1 MVAVDIRL
9 RSGWDLGTG
18 LSGTSDAARELADGA
33 DALAQ
38 RLIAEDEDGARA
50 LAQAIERRLATGSLD
65 QLERV
70 WDLSASQ
77 AASLFGVSRQ
87 AYAKWRVGGI
97 PAERS
102 ADVAEIS
109 AITSALLNQVKVD
122 RIPAVVRRDAEAL
135 GGGSIIDLVRRDPR
149 AAQLA
154 VEAMLDLRRV
164 QP

>member
-1 MVAVDIRL
+1 MVAIDIRL
-9 RSGWDLGTG
+9 HGEASRAGAMTRASDLMREVVADP
-18 LSGTSDAARELADGA
+18 DAV
-33 DALAQ
+33 AQ
-38 RLIAEDEDGARA
+38 RLLAADEPATRA

-70 WDLSASQ
+70 WDLSAAQ

-97 PAERS
+97 PAERR

-149 AAQLA
+149 AARLA

>member
-1 MVAVDIRL
+1 MTRASDLMREVVADP
-9 RSGWDLGTG
+9 
-18 LSGTSDAARELADGA
+18 DAV
-33 DALAQ
+33 AQ
-38 RLIAEDEDGARA
+38 RLIAEDEDATRA

-65 QLERV
+65 HLERV
-70 WDLSASQ
+70 WDLSAAQ

-97 PAERS
+97 PAERR

-135 GGGSIIDLVRRDPR
+135 EGVSIIDLVRRDPR
-149 AAQLA
+149 AARLA

>member
-1 MVAVDIRL
+1 MVAVDIWLHGEASRAGAMTRASDLL
-9 RSGWDLGTG
+9 REVVADP
-18 LSGTSDAARELADGA
+18 DAV
-33 DALAQ
+33 AQ
-38 RLIAEDEDGARA
+38 RLLAADEPATRA
-50 LAQAIERRLATGSLD
+50 LAQAIERRLTTGSLD
-65 QLERV
+65 HLERV

-87 AYAKWRVGGI
+87 AYAKWRVAGI
-97 PAERS
+97 PAERR

-135 GGGSIIDLVRRDPR
+135 GGVSIIELVRRDPR
-149 AAQLA
+149 AARLA